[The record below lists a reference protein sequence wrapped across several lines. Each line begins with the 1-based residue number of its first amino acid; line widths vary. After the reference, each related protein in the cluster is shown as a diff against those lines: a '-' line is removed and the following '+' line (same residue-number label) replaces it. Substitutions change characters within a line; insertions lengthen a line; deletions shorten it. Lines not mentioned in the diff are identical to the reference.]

1 MAKKYDG
8 PINRHVNPDFTH
20 AGPNGEPA
28 SGLAVQKYIRD
39 SIDAKKFG
47 AAYVDNNGFCLFFA
61 DEIDMATY
69 KADPTRTD
77 LIRERIEL
85 GGEPMYKINVS
96 ISEPLNNYAAVFY
109 GSNGNYI
116 RYTFQTIDRD
126 EQVFLEPVN
135 ATYTIQNG
143 STVNTIRES
152 YHAGAS
158 VAFNVDKYLL
168 EGNNDITIVLKGQI
182 SGVEKTVGV
191 RFQAINIYIRDNF
204 DISSIYSNGDV
215 LTVSG
220 TVGGSGTRSFEWYL
234 DGVQL
239 LPPTEEDT
247 IISVGDA
254 SFTKHI
260 TLTGLTSG
268 RHNIQ
273 YRAYISVE
281 GGGRFY
287 SNVMYRDFVVDDEQ
301 LDGVTILTKFES
313 PRDIG
318 IIDAFTQPIPMNG
331 PVQYEIFHVGYA
343 IYSKTN
349 KPNETLSILFGGQ
362 IGGKLDTVTV
372 HNGTMYEYSIR
383 EFSSGQTPL
392 TFSCRETTLAYN
404 AIVSASS
411 YNLNPISDT
420 QFEFSGS
427 DKTNDSKN
435 KDKWSFKGYTGTL
448 TGFDWTESSGWVGNR
463 LIVPAG
469 ARFDV
474 TNYAPFENNVKRD
487 GFTFEIEFSTT
498 RVLDESTPIIDLRN
512 NGRGL
517 LITASEIM
525 FSSRGASVNT
535 KYKPDENV
543 RAAIVITP
551 TTGDYYPGFIFIYID
566 GVLTGAT
573 TYASTDSFDSSQ
585 TLSIIGSN
593 DAIVSVKQ
601 IRTYTKAL
609 TSDNVLDNYILYRDS
624 VEELVNAYDRND
636 IYIQGSKHISQDKL
650 AAQTPIIIIT
660 GNVNKLQGF
669 DKKNKSTYVK
679 MDKIEVIN
687 MADQTKN
694 MTLINPSMRCQGTSS
709 MEYPRKNFRFYT
721 QADSEDKT
729 VPSYTTQMFDY
740 LGNELT
746 GDARVYAFR
755 DNAQAVN
762 CWCLKADYA
771 ESSST
776 HNTGV
781 ARMWNQYMKFAS
793 IDKEEI
799 DSRFYLKDIFPKSNT
814 PCRTIAQHLAEN
826 NASYNYDVR
835 TTVDGFPITLF
846 FREHEGD
853 PLTFLGRYNWNNDKS
868 TESVFGFKDIP
879 GFDPYKNTMECWEVV
894 NGDKPCNLFTDL
906 SHWNNGK
913 GMTGGWYDSFESR
926 YPNDHNKPSE
936 AERAT
941 GANSELKRVATWI
954 NSTMGASKVQDGHMV
969 VDNPALMA
977 RFKTGDPNAEVG
989 EGRNGKWDFLDVYKV
1004 AAYYVYLMR
1013 YGAVDQTV
1021 KNAMF
1026 TTEDG
1031 KHWYYINYD
1040 NDTINGVENSG
1051 KLTLGYDIDRQSPV
1065 PGTPGSYCYAGHSSV
1080 LWNNLEADDEFMAI
1094 VKKVDNA
1101 LFKAGMSYQNVINMF
1116 NIEQS
1121 AKWSERTHNEDY
1133 AYKYLDIS
1141 DRTQLSKL
1149 QGPRKSHRQWWLS
1162 HRFSIYDAIFGT
1174 ESYIENR
1181 ISIKPVTSTD
1191 NRTGQYVTVTP
1202 AVNNQI
1208 FGYGYENPVLT
1219 GVHGVKDV
1227 PIQFDMVEDYYEGTT
1242 IKFFNAA
1249 YFKEIN
1255 ASKISK
1261 YVKEV
1266 YFTQAN
1272 TAAFD
1277 SQLTSLILGDMSSE
1291 DNTNMTK
1298 IENLYQ
1304 LKYLENLQICNY
1316 KGFGSI
1322 DLRGNKYL
1330 KTLDFR
1336 NCTSLATIELPTA
1349 APITSIKYPYSISA
1363 IDLKELTSLSNVEIQ
1378 LDGNNKQFV
1387 YDINIKNCPQMT
1399 NSPTFI
1405 LNWLDNRDSSIDDSE
1420 CHVTMDNV
1428 VWENISMENLM
1439 RIAQL
1444 AENAG
1449 FGDNGNI
1456 KLYGHASVANID
1468 DPDDAQYLMSVF
1480 GDSVFDKTSAFYI
1493 DAPKMVFFNGP
1504 DVVLEGRSEQY
1515 EGIVIGGEED
1525 GRLYYQ
1531 IVSTVTHGASF
1542 NSTGLLST
1550 IENGD
1555 PTTQTTLQL
1564 TYIEQSTGTVR
1575 QIQKVISIAKRTYP
1589 SSISISGDTSLEEG
1603 VQRTYG
1609 LSYSGTYNGEMLTS
1623 WQVSGDI
1630 VPYISINT
1638 TGDNECVIALETVPD
1653 IDVVSGTLTA
1663 TIVKKYAPEQQVVN
1677 PISIS
1682 IGYQDESIAISRFS
1696 NPYALDVLIANN
1708 LMHPEFGDT
1717 NDKMTITSATLI
1729 SNSDI
1734 SSGSSSYS
1742 TIFNINANFR
1752 NNCTSFNEFKYFT
1765 SIIEVPANAFN
1776 GCSKLTSIEFGKN
1789 VANVGSGAFGGCSKL
1804 ERICFHGSVALANT
1818 CLNGASNAKEFEF
1831 GGITSITGN
1840 PYTLSSNKLE
1850 KIIIRVSNDK
1860 ACNVNGVDSLMVW
1873 LKASTATQKE
1883 LRFIGNG
1890 GDISTAGGTNV
1901 ASGSFPLTGLN
1912 GPTVFEGTFGN
1923 VVFGTKSFYR
1933 CNFASF
1939 DFPDANSISIGISAF
1954 EASSLQSIS
1963 IPDSVIAIGDYSFR
1977 ECRNLSGIINIP
1989 DGVTGLG
1996 REAFRND
2003 KISGVIIGKGLTDY
2017 KNYGASGGTSI
2028 DGAFVDNPLETI
2040 VVDSENPYLNDDNGN
2055 NCIILTSDGSLRL
2068 GCSQTVITSSVSS
2081 IYHYAFSGNSAVTS
2095 VSVPSSVSGV
2105 GMYAFSQCQNL
2116 QAVSYSAPQVSA
2128 GCFYS
2133 CPSLTGVTL
2142 SNNVTGI
2149 QNRAF
2154 QQCTSLQSIVLP
2166 DSVTSLGSSTFSG
2179 CTSLQDVTFSNN
2191 LTSVGSGCFGS
2202 CNLQS
2207 ITLPASITSIGTGAF
2222 NGNTE
2227 LTTAVINS
2235 HITALEKSVFGN
2247 CASLSSVTLP
2257 NTLLS
2262 LEGNT
2267 NESGPFH
2274 NCTSLTSITLPD
2286 SLTTINYEAFDNA
2299 GLTSINIPRNV
2310 TSINV
2315 DAFKKCPLEVMT
2327 VDLNNTTYKDN
2338 GCNGIITI
2346 QNNSLVIG
2354 CKTTL
2359 IDNTKYNYIASR
2371 AFSYVDFGNR
2381 EIIID
2386 SNAVS
2391 LMGAQWFN
2399 YCKIDKLTVND
2410 WKPVAYTSS
2419 RLTGSGNKIRE
2430 VCWNSTQP
2438 SSETAYDGNGCLTGI
2453 STERFIATALPTS
2466 DPVSPLHVIGP
2477 NVNVTN
2483 YFEFPDNVQ
2492 QIASTTYLLSGK
2504 NMTIVSH
2511 VTVPPT
2517 IGNLLTKYGATIQHI
2532 YVPASSVAD
2541 YQSASNWSEFASVIE
2556 AIPNS

>member
-28 SGLAVQKYIRD
+28 SGLAVQNYIRD

-435 KDKWSFKGYTGTL
+435 KDQWSFKGYTGTL
-448 TGFDWTESSGWVGNR
+448 VGFDWTESSGWVGNR

-977 RFKTGDPNAEVG
+977 KFKTGDPNAEVG

-1065 PGTPGSYCYAGHSSV
+1065 PGTPGSYCYAGHNSV

-1101 LFKAGMSYQNVINMF
+1101 LFKAGMSYENVIKMF

-1219 GVHGVKDV
+1219 GIHGVKDV

-1298 IENLYQ
+1298 IENLSQ

-1336 NCTSLATIELPTA
+1336 NCTLLATIELPTA

-1428 VWENISMENLM
+1428 AWENISMENLM
-1439 RIAQL
+1439 RIAHL

-1456 KLYGHASVANID
+1456 KLYGHASVENID

-1531 IVSTVTHGASF
+1531 IISTATHGASF

-1564 TYIEQSTGTVR
+1564 TYIEQSTGTIR
-1575 QIQKVISIAKRTYP
+1575 QLQKVISIEKRTYP
-1589 SSISISGDTSLEEG
+1589 SSISISGDASLEED

-1609 LSYSGTYNGEMLTS
+1609 LSYSGTYNGEMLTD

-1630 VPYISINT
+1630 VPYISINK

-1677 PISIS
+1677 PISMS
-1682 IGYQDESIAISRFS
+1682 IGYQDEKIAISRS
-1696 NPYALDVLIANN
+1696 INPWAMDVMVANN
-1708 LMHPEFGDT
+1708 LINPLNGDT
-1717 NDKMTITSATLI
+1717 NDKMTKVTAMLIT
-1729 SNSDI
+1729 NNDI
-1734 SSGSSSYS
+1734 IAGSSAQGNYGS
-1742 TIFNINANFR
+1742 IFNVNHS
-1752 NNCTSFNEFKYFT
+1752 TSFALHCESFKEFKYFT
-1765 SIIEVPANAFN
+1765 SITELPTSCFY
-1776 GCSKLTSIEFGKN
+1776 GCSKLKDISLPPNISIVGAYAFSNCSSLQTIVFENTIKQFGAMPHDSSYQPYYSSYVFNNCSSLRSIEMAGYWPDDNNIPIAIATNCNNLEELIFRSHSGELHRVMYNNYIIMHCGKSISVRYAGDGSFYLGGGNKSGGTGYVCSSVLFDETLSEVRLGAMDSSSNNLSPFYQALSSSVTTVFDFHNISVLIGVRAFYATNINRIVGGRITIPEQQPTNSNYQFASSTLEEFPDLSYTSVIPWGCFNNTKLVSVDIPDSVTKIASTAFNNIPTLKYIKFGASVELPTDNPFSSCTNIESIIVSDNNQSYYSNNSNCVVETNTNRLVVGCKN
-1789 VANVGSGAFGGCSKL
+1789 STIFNGVEKISPYAFYLCDCPSILTIPDSVVEIEGNGSSYSGAFNRCSSL
-1804 ERICFHGSVALANT
+1804 QQVIFGSQLKVIGEYAFYECTNLHSIGNLPNTLTNIKYGAFNACPLSNFTLPSNLVEIGSYAFARQANPSAT
-1818 CLNGASNAKEFEF
+1818 
-1831 GGITSITGN
+1831 ITSIT
-1840 PYTLSSNKLE
+1840 
-1850 KIIIRVSNDK
+1850 
-1860 ACNVNGVDSLMVW
+1860 
-1873 LKASTATQKE
+1873 
-1883 LRFIGNG
+1883 
-1890 GDISTAGGTNV
+1890 
-1901 ASGSFPLTGLN
+1901 
-1912 GPTVFEGTFGN
+1912 
-1923 VVFGTKSFYR
+1923 
-1933 CNFASF
+1933 
-1939 DFPDANSISIGISAF
+1939 
-1954 EASSLQSIS
+1954 
-1963 IPDSVIAIGDYSFR
+1963 IPS
-1977 ECRNLSGIINIP
+1977 
-1989 DGVTGLG
+1989 
-1996 REAFRND
+1996 
-2003 KISGVIIGKGLTDY
+2003 
-2017 KNYGASGGTSI
+2017 
-2028 DGAFVDNPLETI
+2028 
-2040 VVDSENPYLNDDNGN
+2040 
-2055 NCIILTSDGSLRL
+2055 
-2068 GCSQTVITSSVSS
+2068 
-2081 IYHYAFSGNSAVTS
+2081 
-2095 VSVPSSVSGV
+2095 
-2105 GMYAFSQCQNL
+2105 
-2116 QAVSYSAPQVSA
+2116 
-2128 GCFYS
+2128 
-2133 CPSLTGVTL
+2133 
-2142 SNNVTGI
+2142 
-2149 QNRAF
+2149 
-2154 QQCTSLQSIVLP
+2154 
-2166 DSVTSLGSSTFSG
+2166 SVTSLGSGAFINNRDLQSVVINGNITRLEPSTF
-2179 CTSLQDVTFSNN
+2179 
-2191 LTSVGSGCFGS
+2191 
-2202 CNLQS
+2202 
-2207 ITLPASITSIGTGAF
+2207 
-2222 NGNTE
+2222 E
-2227 LTTAVINS
+2227 
-2235 HITALEKSVFGN
+2235 N
-2247 CASLSSVTLP
+2247 CASLSSINIPQTVTKILQSCFS
-2257 NTLLS
+2257 NCANLS
-2262 LEGNT
+2262 
-2267 NESGPFH
+2267 
-2274 NCTSLTSITLPD
+2274 SITLPD
-2286 SLTTINYEAFDNA
+2286 NLQEIGQEAFRGT
-2299 GLTSINIPRNV
+2299 GLTSVNIPQSV
-2310 TSINV
+2310 TQITSGAFSKCIYLNSI
-2315 DAFKKCPLEVMT
+2315 T
-2327 VDLNNTTYKDN
+2327 VNSNNTAYTDA
-2338 GCNGIITI
+2338 GCNCIMYIGSNSYYRNCIISGISNTITPNSCI
-2346 QNNSLVIG
+2346 GYSDRSFSGNLINNNDFIAPSTITTIREYSFQGCVISTLDLSNTQLVRTLSNIMISATIGTLKLPATITEIDYFSLNSTSLSTLVILA
-2354 CKTTL
+2354 TTPPVL
-2359 IDNTKYNYIASR
+2359 NTNSQLR
-2371 AFSYVDFGNR
+2371 NT
-2381 EIIID
+2381 
-2386 SNAVS
+2386 
-2391 LMGAQWFN
+2391 
-2399 YCKIDKLTVND
+2399 TV
-2410 WKPVAYTSS
+2410 
-2419 RLTGSGNKIRE
+2419 
-2430 VCWNSTQP
+2430 
-2438 SSETAYDGNGCLTGI
+2438 
-2453 STERFIATALPTS
+2453 
-2466 DPVSPLHVIGP
+2466 
-2477 NVNVTN
+2477 
-2483 YFEFPDNVQ
+2483 
-2492 QIASTTYLLSGK
+2492 
-2504 NMTIVSH
+2504 
-2511 VTVPPT
+2511 
-2517 IGNLLTKYGATIQHI
+2517 I
-2532 YVPASSVAD
+2532 YVPYGCGST
-2541 YQSASNWSEFASVIE
+2541 YKTASVWSRFADNIYE
-2556 AIPNS
+2556 LDQNGNIPE

>member
-28 SGLAVQKYIRD
+28 SGLAVQNYIRD

-77 LIRERIEL
+77 LIRERVEL
-85 GGEPMYKINVS
+85 GGEPMYKINVN

-239 LPPTEEDT
+239 LPPKEEDT

-318 IIDAFTQPIPMNG
+318 IIDAFTRPIPMNG
-331 PVQYEIFHVGYA
+331 PVQYEIFPVGYA

-427 DKTNDSKN
+427 DKTNDSQN
-435 KDKWSFKGYTGTL
+435 KDRWSFKGYTGTL
-448 TGFDWTESSGWVGNR
+448 TGFNWTESSGWVGNR

-469 ARFDV
+469 ARFNV

-517 LITASEIM
+517 LITASEII

-566 GVLTGAT
+566 GILTGAT
-573 TYASTDSFDSSQ
+573 TYASTDSFDSPQ
-585 TLSIIGSN
+585 TLSIIGSS

-609 TSDNVLDNYILYRDS
+609 TSDNILDNYILYRDS

-636 IYIQGSKHISQDKL
+636 IYIQGSKHISKDKL

-660 GNVNKLQGF
+660 GDVNKLQNFGKE
-669 DKKNKSTYVK
+669 DKKTYVK
-679 MDKIEVIN
+679 MEKIEVIN

-721 QADSEDKT
+721 QADSKDKT

-746 GDARVYAFR
+746 GSARVYSFK

-781 ARMWNQYMKFAS
+781 ARMWNNYMKFAN
-793 IDKEEI
+793 IDKQEI
-799 DSRFYLKDIFPKSNT
+799 DERFYLKGIFPNSNT

-926 YPNDHNKPSE
+926 YPNDHDEPSE
-936 AERAT
+936 TERAT

-969 VDNPALMA
+969 VDNPALMEK
-977 RFKTGDPNAEVG
+977 FKTGDPNAEVG

-1013 YGAVDQTV
+1013 FGAVDQPV

-1094 VKKVDNA
+1094 VRKVDNA
-1101 LFKAGMSYQNVINMF
+1101 LYKAGMSYENVINTF
-1116 NIEQS
+1116 NLSQS
-1121 AKWSERTHNEDY
+1121 AQWSERTHNEDY
-1133 AYKYLDIS
+1133 SYKYLNIS

-1174 ESYIENR
+1174 ESYLSNR
-1181 ISIKPVTSTD
+1181 IAIKPVTSTD
-1191 NRTGQYVTVTP
+1191 DRTGQYVTVTP
-1202 AVNNQI
+1202 AVDNQI
-1208 FGYGYENPVLT
+1208 FGYGYQNPVQT
-1219 GVHGVKDV
+1219 GIHGTEGV
-1227 PIQFDMVEDYYEGTT
+1227 PIQFNMVEDYYEGTT

-1249 YFKEIN
+1249 YFKEFNI
-1255 ASKISK
+1255 SKISK
-1261 YVKEV
+1261 YVKQLD
-1266 YFTQAN
+1266 FTQAN
-1272 TAAFD
+1272 TVAFD
-1277 SQLTSLILGDMSSE
+1277 TQLTDLILGDMSSVE
-1291 DNTNMTK
+1291 NTNMTEV
-1298 IENLYQ
+1298 ENLSE

-1378 LDGNNKQFV
+1378 LDGNSKQFV

-1420 CHVTMDNV
+1420 CHVTIDNV

-1531 IVSTVTHGASF
+1531 IISTATHGASF

-1564 TYIEQSTGTVR
+1564 TYIEQSTGTIR
-1575 QIQKVISIAKRTYP
+1575 QLQKVISIEKRTYP
-1589 SSISISGDTSLEEG
+1589 SSISISGDASLEED

-1609 LSYSGTYNGEMLTS
+1609 LSYSGTYNGEMLTD

-1630 VPYISINT
+1630 VPYISINK

-1677 PISIS
+1677 PISMS
-1682 IGYQDESIAISRFS
+1682 IGYQDEKIAISRS
-1696 NPYALDVLIANN
+1696 INPWAMDVMVANN
-1708 LMHPEFGDT
+1708 LINPLNGDT
-1717 NDKMTITSATLI
+1717 NDKMTKITAMLI
-1729 SNSDI
+1729 TANQLQPGTTQSSSI
-1734 SSGSSSYS
+1734 FSGSSASA
-1742 TIFNINANFR
+1742 TAFRTNCRNFD
-1752 NNCTSFNEFKYFT
+1752 EFKYFT
-1765 SIIEVPANAFN
+1765 SVTEIGPYLFAGCKFTTFELPTSVTSLGAACFQLCTSLISLVVP
-1776 GCSKLTSIEFGKN
+1776 GILTSSIGYYAFQYCSNLEWLELGGYNTDSSINSVGTISKFKEIRFRADAGVTSTVRRISSLTQTLLPGLGVLKFLGK
-1789 VANVGSGAFGGCSKL
+1789 GSFNIYSQNSPSTNAKVEEIYFDPEL
-1804 ERICFHGSVALANT
+1804 ERINL
-1818 CLNGASNAKEFEF
+1818 GAVSSSGYKYGAFQSFSKIKTIDF
-1831 GGITSITGN
+1831 GGISTYLGAASFKNSSIERCLGSNIQAIGLECFDGSNLAELPDLSHITAISNAAFYSTKLESIIIPNNVTSIGN
-1840 PYTLSSNKLE
+1840 SFGNCSLLESAIIGSGVEQIDSHIFSGSYNLESIVIDEQNQTYASDNSNC
-1850 KIIIRVSNDK
+1850 IIRIADNT
-1860 ACNVNGVDSLMVW
+1860 L
-1873 LKASTATQKE
+1873 
-1883 LRFIGNG
+1883 I
-1890 GDISTAGGTNV
+1890 I
-1901 ASGSFPLTGLN
+1901 
-1912 GPTVFEGTFGN
+1912 
-1923 VVFGTKSFYR
+1923 GTKSTIIPNY
-1933 CNFASF
+1933 
-1939 DFPDANSISIGISAF
+1939 ITKIGESAF
-1954 EASSLQSIS
+1954 YYCTGLQSIV
-1963 IPDSVIAIGDYSFR
+1963 IPDSVTVLGNRVFDH
-1977 ECRNLSGIINIP
+1977 CTNLTN
-1989 DGVTGLG
+1989 
-1996 REAFRND
+1996 
-2003 KISGVIIGKGLTDY
+2003 VIIGSGVTELPTYCFYECTSLASINLPNGLTKIGDQCFCGCPISQITFPQSLT
-2017 KNYGASGGTSI
+2017 NIGTQAFCRCNSLTSI
-2028 DGAFVDNPLETI
+2028 TIPSNVTSISNAAFSSCSSLQT
-2040 VVDSENPYLNDDNGN
+2040 VVINANITKLDSTFNTCENLISVTLPPT
-2055 NCIILTSDGSLRL
+2055 LTSLDTT
-2068 GCSQTVITSSVSS
+2068 QV
-2081 IYHYAFSGNSAVTS
+2081 
-2095 VSVPSSVSGV
+2095 GV
-2105 GMYAFSQCQNL
+2105 
-2116 QAVSYSAPQVSA
+2116 
-2128 GCFYS
+2128 FY
-2133 CPSLTGVTL
+2133 
-2142 SNNVTGI
+2142 N
-2149 QNRAF
+2149 
-2154 QQCTSLQSIVLP
+2154 CTSLQSINLP
-2166 DSVTSLGSSTFSG
+2166 NSLTKIGSYCFGKSGLTSLNIPANVSDIGSGITAY
-2179 CTSLQDVTFSNN
+2179 CNN
-2191 LTSVGSGCFGS
+2191 LTTITVDSNNSNFIDYGCN
-2202 CNLQS
+2202 CV
-2207 ITLPASITSIGTGAF
+2207 TSTP
-2222 NGNTE
+2222 
-2227 LTTAVINS
+2227 S
-2235 HITALEKSVFGN
+2235 
-2247 CASLSSVTLP
+2247 SSV
-2257 NTLLS
+2257 
-2262 LEGNT
+2262 
-2267 NESGPFH
+2267 
-2274 NCTSLTSITLPD
+2274 IYK
-2286 SLTTINYEAFDNA
+2286 NY
-2299 GLTSINIPRNV
+2299 V
-2310 TSINV
+2310 Y
-2315 DAFKKCPLEVMT
+2315 C
-2327 VDLNNTTYKDN
+2327 
-2338 GCNGIITI
+2338 
-2346 QNNSLVIG
+2346 G
-2354 CKTTL
+2354 CKTT
-2359 IDNTKYNYIASR
+2359 IIPPQSIAIRQNCFEGIVFTNGFVAPSNIIQVGTY
-2371 AFSYVDFGNR
+2371 AFSYCTSP
-2381 EIIID
+2381 IID
-2386 SNAVS
+2386 LSA
-2391 LMGAQWFN
+2391 
-2399 YCKIDKLTVND
+2399 
-2410 WKPVAYTSS
+2410 TSFS
-2419 RLTGSGNKIRE
+2419 SPERNVYSY
-2430 VCWNSTQP
+2430 STIGTLKFP
-2438 SSETAYDGNGCLTGI
+2438 ST
-2453 STERFIATALPTS
+2453 
-2466 DPVSPLHVIGP
+2466 
-2477 NVNVTN
+2477 VTN
-2483 YFEFPDNVQ
+2483 IDYNVFTCSSMDNLVML
-2492 QIASTTYLLSGK
+2492 AET
-2504 NMTIVSH
+2504 
-2511 VTVPPT
+2511 PPT
-2517 IGNLLTKYGATIQHI
+2517 LHSSHGLPRTTLI
-2532 YVPASSVAD
+2532 YVPYGCGNA
-2541 YQSASNWSEFASVIE
+2541 YKSASVWSSMADRIYELDQNGD
-2556 AIPNS
+2556 IPE